1 MAWGIQTWDTN
12 GNPNNYGLVP
22 ISVLGY
28 FAVAAGQQSG
38 VASYT
43 VPAGF
48 RLEFLQVTASD
59 SYTTTRRSITVS
71 GGTITLSVAAET
83 NFGAGTYPAI
93 NGFVIAYLRAA

>member
-1 MAWGIQTWDTN
+1 MAWGIQTWDAN

-22 ISVLGY
+22 ISVLGF

-38 VASYT
+38 AASYV

-48 RLEFLQVTASD
+48 RMEFLQITASD
-59 SYTTTRRSITVS
+59 SYTRARRTITVF
-71 GGTITLSVAAET
+71 GGTITLGAAAET
-83 NFGAGTYPAI
+83 DFGPNTYPAI

>member
-1 MAWGIQTWDTN
+1 MSWGIQSWDAN

-28 FAVAAGQQSG
+28 FGVAAGQQWG
-38 VASYT
+38 ALSYA

-48 RLEFLQVTASD
+48 RMEFLQVTASD
-59 SYTTTRRSITVS
+59 SYTIARRTITVS
-71 GGTITLSVAAET
+71 GGTITLGAAADN

-93 NGFVIAYLRAA
+93 NGFVIVYLRAV

>member
-1 MAWGIQTWDTN
+1 MSWGIQTWDAN

-38 VASYT
+38 AASYP

-48 RLEFLQVTASD
+48 RMEFLQVTASAD
-59 SYTTTRRSITVS
+59 YTTARRTITVS
-71 GGTITLSVAAET
+71 GGTIILGAAAEN

-93 NGFVIAYLRAA
+93 NGFVIVYLRAN

>member
-1 MAWGIQTWDTN
+1 MSWGIQTWDAN

-38 VASYT
+38 AASYT

-48 RLEFLQVTASD
+48 RMEFLQVTASAD
-59 SYTTTRRSITVS
+59 YTTARRTITVS
-71 GGTITLSVAAET
+71 GGTIILGAAAEN

-93 NGFVIAYLRAA
+93 NGFVIVYLRAN

>member
-1 MAWGIQTWDTN
+1 MSWGIQTWDAN

-38 VASYT
+38 AASYT

-48 RLEFLQVTASD
+48 RIEFLQVTASD
-59 SYTTTRRSITVS
+59 SYTSARRTFTVS
-71 GGTITLSVAAET
+71 GGTITLGAAAET

-93 NGFVIAYLRAA
+93 NGYVIAYLRAA

>member
-1 MAWGIQTWDTN
+1 MSWGIQTWDAN

-38 VASYT
+38 AANYV

-48 RLEFLQVTASD
+48 RMEFMQVTASD
-59 SYTTTRRSITVS
+59 SYTTARRSITVS
-71 GGTITLSVAAET
+71 GGTITLGAAADN

-93 NGFVIAYLRAA
+93 SGFVIAYLRAA

>member
-1 MAWGIQTWDTN
+1 MSWGIQTWDAN

-38 VASYT
+38 AASYV

-48 RLEFLQVTASD
+48 RMEFMQVTASD
-59 SYTTTRRSITVS
+59 SYTTARRTITVS
-71 GGTITLSVAAET
+71 GGTITLGPAAET

-93 NGFVIAYLRAA
+93 NGYVIAYLRAA